1 MSQQES
7 GPETRPNATASP
19 NGAAAP
25 HPTTPAFGTTA
36 PPKASGAG
44 AVGSAPESVRP
55 MPGNTP
61 DGPRSGPMSNPDGPY
76 SMPGSTPD
84 GVRPP
89 PGSAPESARGGAGAA
104 PDSPRPLPGSTPDG
118 PRSGPAFQGSAGYAP
133 LETALTRMAHQNN
146 WQEGR
151 GVANTNTME
160 YFRRIYLSIQSP
172 NTPDVMPTIGITS
185 AVDGEG
191 KSTIALGVATA
202 MAADLDSPI
211 VLVELNLTRPTAHR
225 SLGIPAQPG
234 LSEYLRGECSLPTAL
249 RQITENLF
257 VLPAGDCRNDPARLI
272 RMLTRANLLLRM
284 DNSGAVL
291 VLDLPPVLTASYGVL
306 ASSMADAVVLVV
318 RAGHT
323 PEKMVKDAIARLDES
338 TLRGIVLNAA
348 RPSIPGWLGGYL

>member
-1 MSQQES
+1 MAQQDS
-7 GPETRPNATASP
+7 GSEIRQDATIGLNGTASSHP
-19 NGAAAP
+19 TIPVGNGPTSQPHPAASANGA
-25 HPTTPAFGTTA
+25 
-36 PPKASGAG
+36 SG
-44 AVGSAPESVRP
+44 
-55 MPGNTP
+55 
-61 DGPRSGPMSNPDGPY
+61 
-76 SMPGSTPD
+76 
-84 GVRPP
+84 
-89 PGSAPESARGGAGAA
+89 GGARAE
-104 PDSPRPLPGSTPDG
+104 
-118 PRSGPAFQGSAGYAP
+118 RSQRAETVNSP
-133 LETALTRMAHQNN
+133 LESALTRMGHQNP
-146 WQEGR
+146 WTEGHTA
-151 GVANTNTME
+151 ANSNTME
-160 YFRRIYLSIQSP
+160 YFRRIYLSLHST

-211 VLVELNLTRPTAHR
+211 VLVELNLTRPTVHK

-234 LSEYLRGECSLPTAL
+234 ISEYLRGECPLPSAL

-306 ASSMADAVVLVV
+306 ASSMADAVVMVV

-323 PEKMVKDAIARLDES
+323 PEKMVRDAIARLDES
-338 TLRGIVLNAA
+338 TLRGLILNAA
-348 RPSIPGWLGGYL
+348 RPSIPTWLGGYL

>member
-1 MSQQES
+1 MPQQES
-7 GPETRPNATASP
+7 GPEMRQEAPVSP
-19 NGAAAP
+19 NGTPASN
-25 HPTTPAFGTTA
+25 PTIPAFGPPPA
-36 PPKASGAG
+36 PRANGAG
-44 AVGSAPESVRP
+44 APGGGLDGLRDTPAPQ
-55 MPGNTP
+55 
-61 DGPRSGPMSNPDGPY
+61 
-76 SMPGSTPD
+76 
-84 GVRPP
+84 
-89 PGSAPESARGGAGAA
+89 GGAAH
-104 PDSPRPLPGSTPDG
+104 S
-118 PRSGPAFQGSAGYAP
+118 P
-133 LETALTRMAHQNN
+133 LETALTRMTHQNP
-146 WQEGR
+146 WQDGR
-151 GVANTNTME
+151 GVTNSNTVE
-160 YFRRIYLSIQSP
+160 YFRRIYLSVQSN

-202 MAADLDSPI
+202 MAADMDSPI
-211 VLVELNLTRPTAHR
+211 VLVELNLMRPTAHK

-234 LSEYLRGECSLPTAL
+234 ISEYLRGECPLPSAL

-306 ASSMADAVVLVV
+306 ASSMADAVVMVV